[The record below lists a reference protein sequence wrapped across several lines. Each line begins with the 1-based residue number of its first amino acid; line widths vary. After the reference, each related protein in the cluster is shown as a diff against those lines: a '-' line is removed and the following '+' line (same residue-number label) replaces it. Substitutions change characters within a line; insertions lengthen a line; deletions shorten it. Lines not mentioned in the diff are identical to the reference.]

1 MINYIYVVLAFIM
14 LSSFGYGYKLYN
26 DNQILK
32 LNQATLEKSIDEQYQ
47 VILKNK
53 KDFDSITEIN
63 KNLILLND
71 NNETR
76 ISSLNDIF
84 TKEKTS
90 NVIIDNKEYQIK
102 VKGDIGKIAVKKPK
116 LVQDIINQGTLN
128 AFGCFEKITDKNFKG
143 DINVCK

>member
-71 NNETR
+71 NNENR

-102 VKGDIGKIAVKKPK
+102 VKRDIGKIAVKKPK

>member
-14 LSSFGYGYKLYN
+14 LSPFGYGYKLYN

-90 NVIIDNKEYQIK
+90 SVIIDNKEYQIK
-102 VKGDIGKIAVKKPK
+102 VKRDIGKIAVKKPK

>member
-14 LSSFGYGYKLYN
+14 LGSFGYGYKLYN

-71 NNETR
+71 NNQTR

-102 VKGDIGKIAVKKPK
+102 VKRDIGKIAVKKPK

>member
-14 LSSFGYGYKLYN
+14 LGSFGYGYKLYN

-53 KDFDSITEIN
+53 KDFDSITEVN
-63 KNLILLND
+63 KKLILLND

-102 VKGDIGKIAVKKPK
+102 VKRDIGKIAVKKPK

-128 AFGCFEKITDKNFKG
+128 AFDCFEKITDKNFKG

>member
-71 NNETR
+71 NNENR

-102 VKGDIGKIAVKKPK
+102 VKRDIGKIAVKKPK
-116 LVQDIINQGTLN
+116 LVQDIINQGTLS

>member
-26 DNQILK
+26 DNQIHK

-102 VKGDIGKIAVKKPK
+102 VKRDIGKIAVKKPK

>member
-14 LSSFGYGYKLYN
+14 LGSFGYGYKLYN

-102 VKGDIGKIAVKKPK
+102 VKRDIGKIAVKKPK

-128 AFGCFEKITDKNFKG
+128 SFGCFEKITDKNFKG

>member
-102 VKGDIGKIAVKKPK
+102 VKRDIGKIAVKKPK

>member
-1 MINYIYVVLAFIM
+1 MINYIYVIIAFIV
-14 LSSFGYGYKLYN
+14 LSSGGYGYKLYN

-32 LNQATLEKSIDEQYQ
+32 SNQATLEKSIDEQYK

-53 KDFDSITEIN
+53 TDFDSITEVN
-63 KNLILLND
+63 KKLILLND

-76 ISSLNDIF
+76 INSLTDAF

-90 NVIIDNKEYQIK
+90 TVTIDNKEYQIK
-102 VKGDIGKIAVKKPK
+102 VKRDFGKIAVKKPK
-116 LVQDIINQGTLN
+116 LVQDIINKGTLN

>member
-14 LSSFGYGYKLYN
+14 LGSFGYGYKLYN

-102 VKGDIGKIAVKKPK
+102 VKRDIGKIAVKKPK

-128 AFGCFEKITDKNFKG
+128 AFDCFEKITDKNFKG

>member
-53 KDFDSITEIN
+53 KDFDSITEVN
-63 KNLILLND
+63 KKLILLND

-102 VKGDIGKIAVKKPK
+102 VKRDIGKIAVKKPK

>member
-53 KDFDSITEIN
+53 TDFDSITEIN

-102 VKGDIGKIAVKKPK
+102 VKRDIGKIAVKKPK

-128 AFGCFEKITDKNFKG
+128 AFGCSEKITDKNFKG